1 MLMIG
6 LAALGSL
13 FGNLLGF
20 GANVIS
26 ANKQYQA
33 QLAANEANMQ
43 MNKDSIAAAQQM
55 FDQQMAYNREM
66 YEDQKS
72 YNSASAQRQR
82 LEAAGL
88 NPYMMMSG
96 GNAGSVTAS
105 SAPSYSQPSM
115 IPMQAASFNL
125 DATPLVD
132 AASMFYD
139 NRLKES
145 NIELT
150 ESQID
155 KINAEATTAWE
166 DANFRRVNNQVQ
178 VARAIADLDG
188 VSQDNKSKMID
199 NYIKQN
205 TAEYAVQS
213 AKYDNEFK
221 FQQIRSLAL
230 DAACK
235 QANLPFIAKRA
246 QLEIDNMASDLL
258 SKRESR
264 KLTDA
269 QIKDVYAS
277 VLLKHKQRWNMPNL
291 TKQQADQ
298 LAKYMVD
305 SAQGAAEESLMR
317 GAIVGQ
323 EKQNLQIRSNIPS
336 WIKRFGSVVNEI
348 SPLKGW

>member
-1 MLMIG
+1 MIG
-6 LAALGSL
+6 LGIATGLGSL

-20 GANVIS
+20 GSNIYSAKKQYDAQIA
-26 ANKQYQA
+26 ANK
-33 QLAANEANMQ
+33 ANMQ
-43 MNKDSIAAAQQM
+43 MNRENIATAQQM
-55 FDQQMAYNREM
+55 FDRQMSYNREI
-66 YEDQKS
+66 YEDQKA
-72 YNSASAQRQR
+72 YNSASSQRAR

-125 DATPLVD
+125 DATPLVN
-132 AASMFYD
+132 AASTFYD
-139 NRLKES
+139 NKLKEAQ
-145 NIELT
+145 IEKT
-150 ESQID
+150 Q
-155 KINAEATTAWE
+155 AEGSSAWQ
-166 DANFRRVNNQVQ
+166 DANYKRTFNNLQ

-188 VSQDNKSKMID
+188 VSQDNKGKMLD

-230 DAACK
+230 DSACK
-235 QANLPFIAKRA
+235 QANLPFVAKRA

-258 SKRESR
+258 SKQKSR

-305 SAQGAAEESLMR
+305 SAQGAAEESLFR
-317 GAIVGQ
+317 GAITSQ
-323 EKQNLQIRSNIPS
+323 DKQNLEIKSSIPA
-336 WIKRFGSVVNEI
+336 WIKKFGSVINEI

>member
-1 MLMIG
+1 MSALQG
-6 LAALGSL
+6 LGSL

-20 GANVIS
+20 GANLAS
-26 ANKQYQA
+26 ASSSYKG
-33 QLAANEANMQ
+33 QLAANKANMLI
-43 MNKDSIAAAQQM
+43 NKNNLTFAQQM

-66 YEDQKS
+66 YEDQKA

-82 LEAAGL
+82 LEDARL
-88 NPYMMMSG
+88 NPYLMMSG
-96 GNAGSVTAS
+96 GDAGSVSSS

-115 IPMQAASFNL
+115 IPMQAATFDL
-125 DATPLVD
+125 DATPLVN
-132 AASMFYD
+132 AASAFYD
-139 NRLKES
+139 NKLKEA
-145 NIELT
+145 
-150 ESQID
+150 QIS
-155 KINAEATTAWE
+155 KTQAEGSSAWQ
-166 DANFRRVNNQVQ
+166 DANYKRTFNDIQ

-188 VSQDNKSKMID
+188 VSQENKGKMID

-213 AKYDNEFK
+213 AKYDNEYK

-230 DAACK
+230 DSACK
-235 QANLPFIAKRA
+235 QANLPFVAKRA

-258 SKRESR
+258 SKQKSR

-269 QIKDVYAS
+269 HIKDVYAS

-305 SAQGAAEESLMR
+305 SAQGAAEESLMK
-317 GAIVGQ
+317 GAISSQ
-323 EKQNLQIRSNIPS
+323 EKQNQQIRSNIPS